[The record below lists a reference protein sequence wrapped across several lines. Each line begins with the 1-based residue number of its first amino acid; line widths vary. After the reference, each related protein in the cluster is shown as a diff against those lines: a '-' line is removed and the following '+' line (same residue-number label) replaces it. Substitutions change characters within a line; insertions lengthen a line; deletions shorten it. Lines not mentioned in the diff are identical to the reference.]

1 MSLDRGAWGQVPTG
15 PPSFP
20 SNVRVTDEELVAR
33 ARQGDTHAFGEL
45 VLRHQSAVVRTA
57 FVVSRSREEA
67 QDIAQDAFVAAWRRL
82 DGFRGEAQFKTW
94 LLTITW
100 RQALTRRGSTWR
112 RLLKRARQPD
122 DAVCELP
129 SNAPGPEQAVMA
141 AEAFDRVRHVVEA
154 LPAKLRDPLLLAA
167 SGECTFEEMS
177 GILGV
182 PTGTLK
188 WRVVEARRRVKAGVA
203 DAERR

>member
-1 MSLDRGAWGQVPTG
+1 
-15 PPSFP
+15 
-20 SNVRVTDEELVAR
+20 VTDAELVAR
-33 ARQGDTHAFGEL
+33 ARQGDADAYGEL

-100 RQALTRRGSTWR
+100 RQALTRRGSAWPRVFRMSR
-112 RLLKRARQPD
+112 RPEDLAFELRSEAAGAERTAMAGETLERVR
-122 DAVCELP
+122 DAVGRLP
-129 SNAPGPEQAVMA
+129 
-141 AEAFDRVRHVVEA
+141 R
-154 LPAKLRDPLLLAA
+154 KLRDPLLLAA
-167 SGECTFEEMS
+167 SGECTFEEMA

-182 PTGTLK
+182 PAGTLK
-188 WRVVEARRRVKAGVA
+188 WRVAEARRRVKERL
-203 DAERR
+203 AELER